1 MLVAVVVR
9 RLKEGVTYEQFRE
22 AWAPEQGF
30 GRAVRVLNA
39 INVEDPRELV
49 SVGLMPDATREE
61 LPAFLERVA
70 AREAARHERID
81 EVVDGFVLR
90 GIYEVV
96 GDEDLS

>member
-1 MLVAVVVR
+1 MLVAVLVR

-22 AWAPEQGF
+22 AWAPEHGF
-30 GRAVRVLNA
+30 GRDVRVLNA

-61 LPAFLERVA
+61 LPAFLESMA
-70 AREAARHERID
+70 ASEAARQERIED
-81 EVVDGFVLR
+81 VVDGFVLR